1 MCAQLA
7 EPAPHRPQRA
17 PGPRPGTN
25 CRERG
30 DVGQRENSVPHESA
44 LSRVCVGDTP
54 LPPRRKQSRS
64 HWKFSSTKSSVPDQ
78 CCCNGRFFKSQ
89 EESPGPQLCSVVSGQ
104 NSNNTPSPPP
114 PPIINN
120 IFLINTSNSNTT
132 ARAAAAGAGVGGR
145 CRRGPPSLRRAAGRE
160 RAARLL
166 PPSPRPEG
174 TGGPPRAR
182 SAAGRGAWPGGRE
195 RAAPSL
201 LCSAPLRM
209 PGGGVG
215 AARSALLRGGA
226 RLRGPPARGP
236 RRGARGGGGGE
247 SCSPSRCERHQLP
260 YKGLFPAGRRL
271 LPSEAI
277 RRSLPPPSPLPL
289 LAATSLIYHQLRVSL
304 CGRHCP
310 LVLPR
315 GSLSSPAPC

>member
-1 MCAQLA
+1 MPPGPPVAA
-7 EPAPHRPQRA
+7 EGCGPGEGCPPPAPLAPAGGHRETPAGPLCRGPRRLAGRQRA
-17 PGPRPGTN
+17 GG
-25 CRERG
+25 
-30 DVGQRENSVPHESA
+30 S
-44 LSRVCVGDTP
+44 
-54 LPPRRKQSRS
+54 
-64 HWKFSSTKSSVPDQ
+64 FSS
-78 CCCNGRFFKSQ
+78 
-89 EESPGPQLCSVVSGQ
+89 L
-104 NSNNTPSPPP
+104 
-114 PPIINN
+114 
-120 IFLINTSNSNTT
+120 
-132 ARAAAAGAGVGGR
+132 
-145 CRRGPPSLRRAAGRE
+145 LR
-160 RAARLL
+160 
-166 PPSPRPEG
+166 
-174 TGGPPRAR
+174 
-182 SAAGRGAWPGGRE
+182 
-195 RAAPSL
+195 
-201 LCSAPLRM
+201 SAPLRM

-289 LAATSLIYHQLRVSL
+289 LAATSLISHQLRVSL